1 MEQYI
6 ISGENATILVDLV
19 DSAGNFLVPD
29 NSLYSYKITDNTGKV
44 LQEESDISLEP
55 LPEEPSPEEPSGE
68 QDNSLRTEDTEV
80 LKDQDNSLRTEDTEV
95 LKDQVLI
102 ETTDVT
108 NTKEEGNIFSLRYV
122 YVTFKSKGKPYKLRK
137 IYNIIDEFYFT
148 ATPNDVRDVFGVS
161 DSELPDDS
169 IDLVKNYII
178 LSTKMG
184 DIFTNAIK
192 AGDLSNIRANRLLV
206 LTTALSLF
214 NSIRL
219 RLVESESSGTNSYLR
234 SLKYAN
240 LDELEQAIKD
250 EIADIEEDITG
261 IADISME
268 NYTPYHLGTRSPDAI
283 TGEEVS

>member
-6 ISGENATILVDLV
+6 VSGENATILVDLV

-44 LQEESDISLEP
+44 LQEESNISLEP
-55 LPEEPSPEEPSGE
+55 SPEEPSPEEPSE
-68 QDNSLRTEDTEV
+68 E
-80 LKDQDNSLRTEDTEV
+80 QDNSLRTEDTEV

-122 YVTFKSKGKPYKLRK
+122 YVTFKSRGKPYKLRK

-161 DSELPDDS
+161 DSELSDDS